1 MKDGSQKF
9 QIFVIFM
16 MYQDPNFDVVLSD
29 QRLRDGTV
37 RVPLVNEDVMDRF

>member
-1 MKDGSQKF
+1 METKSFKS
-9 QIFVIFM
+9 FVIFM